1 MARPRPTPRP
11 RLLPLLALLALLA
24 PRARAWDSGDL
35 ELFDLVEEVPR
46 NFYDFLGVQQL
57 VMYRSGVQLFVIIF
71 YNPFSLGLNLYLVLL
86 NHLPYFVTKP
96 SPDNVL
102 DEFSFWATVFLL
114 ESQALAGQ
122 EWRQFMD
129 QHELLPFFLDAKDAS
144 KYWKRR
150 ADASSAD
157 IRKAYRKLSLVLHPD
172 KNKDE
177 NAETQFRQLV
187 AIYEVL
193 KDEERR
199 QRYDDILINGL
210 PDWRQPVFYYRRVR
224 KMSNAELALL
234 LFIILT
240 VGHYAVVWS
249 IYLEKQLDARQLYVE
264 YKETKM
270 KAKEDALAKAEL
282 ETLQKEKKPKVK
294 KPKLEFPVYMALE
307 SSAYTPSYD
316 HGASIE
322 EIEEQMDDW
331 LGGRNR
337 TQKKKAP
344 EWTEEDLSQL
354 TRSMVKFPGG
364 TPGRWEKIAHEL
376 GRSVA
381 DVTMKAKQL
390 KDSVTYTPG
399 VIRLSELKTLAQP
412 KNVKVNMNL
421 PDHIITQREREEDE
435 EEEGNYDAVRE
446 QMDAQT
452 DPNETISSETR
463 HRKRRIVKAPEMA
476 VLAPEEKGRGR
487 RQRDFDNT
495 EQEEE
500 SDDESRRREKSR
512 APEELWTQNQQ
523 KLLEMALQQ
532 YPKGTSDRWDKI
544 AKCVPGKSKKKGWKE
559 DLGIRPVSLTS
570 VPGKVTEQ
578 ITLSAITQHMQ
589 DNQGIRP
596 SQPGFENG
604 RSCLSNLIFCDRVT
618 CLMDEG
624 KAVDVSTWA

>member
-1 MARPRPTPRP
+1 
-11 RLLPLLALLALLA
+11 
-24 PRARAWDSGDL
+24 
-35 ELFDLVEEVPR
+35 LF
-46 NFYDFLGVQQL
+46 Q
-57 VMYRSGVQLFVIIF
+57 
-71 YNPFSLGLNLYLVLL
+71 
-86 NHLPYFVTKP
+86 
-96 SPDNVL
+96 
-102 DEFSFWATVFLL
+102 
-114 ESQALAGQ
+114 
-122 EWRQFMD
+122 
-129 QHELLPFFLDAKDAS
+129 
-144 KYWKRR
+144 
-150 ADASSAD
+150 DASSAD
-157 IRKAYRKLSLVLHPD
+157 VRKAYRKLSLILHPD

-193 KDEERR
+193 KDEDKR

-210 PDWRQPVFYYRRVR
+210 PDWRQPVYYYRRVR

-249 IYLEKQLDARQLYVE
+249 IYLEKQLDELLSRKKREKKKKAGSRSTDEGKLAALDKNESNENLPILFDCRVLDKPQWHDLLPCKLGIWFCLTVKALPQLFQDARQLYIE
-264 YKETKM
+264 YKESKM

-294 KPKLEFPVYMALE
+294 KPKPEFPVYPVLE
-307 SSAYTPSYD
+307 LNAYVPSYD

-399 VIRLSELKTLAQP
+399 VIRLSELKTLAQNS
-412 KNVKVNMNL
+412 KNVKVNVNL
-421 PDHIITQREREEDE
+421 PDHIITQREREEE
-435 EEEGNYDAVRE
+435 EEEMGNYDHIPE
-446 QMDAQT
+446 QMDVRIDQ
-452 DPNETISSETR
+452 ETSASEPR
-463 HRKRRIVKAPEMA
+463 HRKRKIGKAPEMTLPA
-476 VLAPEEKGRGR
+476 TKEVTEEKGRGR
-487 RQRDFDNT
+487 RQKDFDNT

-500 SDDESRRREKSR
+500 SDDESRKREKSR

-544 AKCVPGKSKKKGWKE
+544 AKCVPGKSKEECIGRYKLLVELVQKKKMAK
-559 DLGIRPVSLTS
+559 S
-570 VPGKVTEQ
+570 
-578 ITLSAITQHMQ
+578 
-589 DNQGIRP
+589 
-596 SQPGFENG
+596 
-604 RSCLSNLIFCDRVT
+604 
-618 CLMDEG
+618 
-624 KAVDVSTWA
+624 

>member
-1 MARPRPTPRP
+1 
-11 RLLPLLALLALLA
+11 
-24 PRARAWDSGDL
+24 
-35 ELFDLVEEVPR
+35 
-46 NFYDFLGVQQL
+46 
-57 VMYRSGVQLFVIIF
+57 
-71 YNPFSLGLNLYLVLL
+71 
-86 NHLPYFVTKP
+86 
-96 SPDNVL
+96 
-102 DEFSFWATVFLL
+102 
-114 ESQALAGQ
+114 
-122 EWRQFMD
+122 
-129 QHELLPFFLDAKDAS
+129 
-144 KYWKRR
+144 
-150 ADASSAD
+150 DASSAD
-157 IRKAYRKLSLVLHPD
+157 IRKAYRKLSLTLHPD

-177 NAETQFRQLV
+177 NAEIQFRQLV

-249 IYLEKQLDARQLYVE
+249 IYLEKHSFYIKDELLSRKKREKKKKTGGRSADEAKLAALDKNERVLDKPQWHDLLPCKLGIWFCLTVKALPQLFQDARELYVE

-294 KPKLEFPVYMALE
+294 KPKSEFPVYTVLE
-307 SSAYTPSYD
+307 SSAYIPSYD

-331 LGGRNR
+331 LGGRNKA
-337 TQKKKAP
+337 QKKKAP

-381 DVTMKAKQL
+381 DVTMKAKQV

-399 VIRLSELKTLAQP
+399 TIRLSELKTLAQNS
-412 KNVKVNMNL
+412 KTVKANMNL
-421 PDHIITQREREEDE
+421 PDHIITQREREEE
-435 EEEGNYDAVRE
+435 EEDEGNYDHIPE
-446 QMDAQT
+446 QMDVQLDQKEA
-452 DPNETISSETR
+452 IGSEMR
-463 HRKRRIVKAPEMA
+463 ARKRKSAKAPEVTLPAMKEVA
-476 VLAPEEKGRGR
+476 EEKGRGR
-487 RQRDFDNT
+487 RQKDFDNT

-500 SDDESRRREKSR
+500 SDDETRKREKSR

-544 AKCVPGKSKKKGWKE
+544 AKCVPGKSKEECIARYKLLVELVQKKKMAK
-559 DLGIRPVSLTS
+559 S
-570 VPGKVTEQ
+570 
-578 ITLSAITQHMQ
+578 
-589 DNQGIRP
+589 
-596 SQPGFENG
+596 
-604 RSCLSNLIFCDRVT
+604 
-618 CLMDEG
+618 
-624 KAVDVSTWA
+624 